1 LLLGNNLKTFVDQS
15 CGVTESAAATATQF
29 EIAVDGLTRREIRPK
44 KVNYLNPGQR
54 SDVLVFF
61 KDPGLYCVLDQDGPG
76 ENTVIQGRA
85 SKSRRL
91 LALVVV
97 SGGQSIT
104 VAPQDYLSKVLAEG
118 NNNLPPAIRTSL
130 AAFDISAFAYF
141 PPGDPSGDLSVAEV
155 TGHPSAL
162 FNIHLTP
169 ADDQHADM
177 LGRIQNDA
185 LGPDPLPY
193 AHDQGYKAILG
204 TVDEWTFGSWKSI
217 PHQDA
222 AAKHV
227 FHIHVNP
234 FQIVDIRHV
243 TGDQPGGVSIF
254 DANHRCIPAEQ
265 EAVPLY
271 CDQYHVFRD
280 TMFVHREYLVIA
292 RTRYDD
298 YVGKFVIHCHM
309 LEHEDQGM
317 MQNVTVVAPSDGHG
331 SAHKGATS
339 KQ

>member
-1 LLLGNNLKTFVDQS
+1 M
-15 CGVTESAAATATQF
+15 
-29 EIAVDGLTRREIRPK
+29 
-44 KVNYLNPGQR
+44 
-54 SDVLVFF
+54 
-61 KDPGLYCVLDQDGPG
+61 
-76 ENTVIQGRA
+76 
-85 SKSRRL
+85 
-91 LALVVV
+91 
-97 SGGQSIT
+97 
-104 VAPQDYLSKVLAEG
+104 
-118 NNNLPPAIRTSL
+118 
-130 AAFDISAFAYF
+130 
-141 PPGDPSGDLSVAEV
+141 

-185 LGPDPLPY
+185 LGPDPLAY
-193 AHDQGYKAILG
+193 AHDQGYKAIWEVLTSG
-204 TVDEWTFGSWKSI
+204 PSVHGKQF

-280 TMFVHREYLVIA
+280 TMFVHLRVSRVIA

-331 SAHKGATS
+331 SAHKGATPNQVNVPS
-339 KQ
+339 VWQPASERI